1 MEVLSGAAAVVLVGW
16 LMFVILRH
24 WRQVMIGRLVS
35 GGIDEGS
42 SAGGGNSYEG
52 VLYGNHPSYDS
63 HHGDDGG
70 SNGED
75 SGGDSGGDGG
85 GDGGG
90 D

>member
-16 LMFVILRH
+16 LMLVILRH
-24 WRQVMIGRLVS
+24 WRQVMIGRLVV

-42 SAGGGNSYEG
+42 ATERGGNSYEG
-52 VLYGNHPSYDS
+52 VLYGDQPSYDS

-70 SNGED
+70 SSGDD
-75 SGGDSGGDGG
+75 SGGDSGGGG